1 MFGEKQ
7 NFIRETYQIEHVFV
21 YGSFAK
27 NTARIDS
34 DIDLLI
40 LFKEDISYPEKKRCK
55 EELVRYLTKEF
66 NRYVDIQEIFESL
79 SKEMMIEATN
89 VKKIL

>member
-40 LFKEDISYPEKKRCK
+40 LFKEDISYPEK
-55 EELVRYLTKEF
+55 
-66 NRYVDIQEIFESL
+66 S
-79 SKEMMIEATN
+79 A
-89 VKKIL
+89 VKKNL